1 MYLFREFSQ
10 GPFSSTVFY
19 ELITKAKKICFR
31 TAFAASCFS
40 VKLMY
45 GILVEGT
52 SDVYEKRLFKHFLL
66 LWKVHTLI
74 VISLCLSY
82 KGTVIEIVTL
92 LCIILEKKK
101 KKTLKVKCLYTA
113 FKYFKKIRKI
123 RTGNLW
129 ARTFS
134 KSLRSYIFWWIKN
147 SLASSLHKEQLQVY
161 FVSIIFR
168 SQIME

>member
-101 KKTLKVKCLYTA
+101 KKKTLKVKCLYTA
-113 FKYFKKIRKI
+113 FKYFKGRSELETYEQEHFPKALDPTYSGESKIHLLPHCI
-123 RTGNLW
+123 RNNYRFIL
-129 ARTFS
+129 FP
-134 KSLRSYIFWWIKN
+134 
-147 SLASSLHKEQLQVY
+147 
-161 FVSIIFR
+161 
-168 SQIME
+168 